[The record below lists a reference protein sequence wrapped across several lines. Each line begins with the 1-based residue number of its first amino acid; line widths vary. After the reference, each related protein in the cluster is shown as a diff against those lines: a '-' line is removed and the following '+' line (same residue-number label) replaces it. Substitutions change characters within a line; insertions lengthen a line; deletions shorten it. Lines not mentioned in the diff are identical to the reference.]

1 MAEILASNFNNSSN
15 PLKITTLKKTN
26 RAHIQPLNWHPGFA
40 GNYLTTAS
48 LIPACRKDGRKGEIK
63 GERAPPASL
72 GVGWGCRLWAGFML
86 HVSK

>member
-15 PLKITTLKKTN
+15 PLKIATLKKTN

-63 GERAPPASL
+63 ERGLLQPH
-72 GVGWGCRLWAGFML
+72 WGLDGAAAFGLVLCYM
-86 HVSK
+86 